1 MGRSSP
7 IEQGCLSALPRV
19 GSIPH
24 MFLGLASIVLSV
36 WSCQKRLRASHS
48 TRSRIGHD
56 GNSKKDEVGHWQ
68 RCEAY
73 KTFASGEM
81 GSRVPMRTIKS
92 VVAVRGLLGWM
103 AGRCLTTTFSFAIR
117 TAPRAS
123 VTEMIIGRNSG
134 VRPTARATPKQRIR
148 RRPYEGQHAQR
159 E

>member
-56 GNSKKDEVGHWQ
+56 GNSENDEVGHWQ
-68 RCEAY
+68 RCEAC
-73 KTFASGEM
+73 KTVASGEM
-81 GSRVPMRTIKS
+81 GSRVPMSTIKS
-92 VVAVRGLLGWM
+92 VVAVRGLLLLGWM
-103 AGRCLTTTFSFAIR
+103 AGRCLTTTFSFAMR
-117 TAPRAS
+117 TAPRES
-123 VTEMIIGRNSG
+123 VTEGDHRKKFGSQADG
-134 VRPTARATPKQRIR
+134 EATAKTKDSNASL
-148 RRPYEGQHAQR
+148 
-159 E
+159 